1 MGLASPDLRL
11 DLQGNFVPKT
21 IDVLLGEVSMMG
33 SDSGK
38 QSKLGEYIER
48 LEEEMKKID
57 AFKRE
62 LPLCMLLIRDAIAAL
77 REEAMQRGKSTPVT
91 EEFLHVIRDSDDEN
105 VVVEKEMS
113 GGDDD
118 GDVRENKKDWLSS
131 VQLWS
136 SNNGC
141 NSSSNNNNNKHK
153 PGEIKDVCCYKLFF
167 CSSIIFSGLRSNS
180 LNYSISSARVVQS
193 VEKEEPC
200 KYKNSGGAF
209 VPFKGIPGFPQTPKI
224 VKDREHNRHNQH
236 HQSSTGLALMSPE
249 MKTMSSAGPSSY
261 FINSKSSK
269 GVSSSVTTFNQLSM
283 QNSSP
288 QQPQRK
294 QRRCWSPELHRLF
307 VNSLQQLGGC
317 HVATPKQIRELMKV
331 EGLTND
337 EVKSHLQKYR
347 LHTRRVPSTG
357 SGTTGSPVMV
367 LEGVWLPSKDQKPST
382 SNSQSGS
389 PQGPLQM
396 SGTGG
401 GISTTGGDDSSMED
415 DGDDQD
421 RRSESYSWKGY
432 LYKPCENDACMNV

>member
-11 DLQGNFVPKT
+11 DLQGSFVPKT

-77 REEAMQRGKSTPVT
+77 REETMQSGKSTPVT

-141 NSSSNNNNNKHK
+141 NSSSSNNNNNNNNKKHK
-153 PGEIKDVCCYKLFF
+153 PGEIKD
-167 CSSIIFSGLRSNS
+167 
-180 LNYSISSARVVQS
+180 S

-261 FINSKSSK
+261 FINSKSSR

-367 LEGVWLPSKDQKPST
+367 LGGIWVPNKDQKPST

-421 RRSESYSWKGY
+421 RRSESYSWKGH
-432 LYKPCENDACMNV
+432 LYKPCEDDACMNV

>member
-1 MGLASPDLRL
+1 MGLGSPDLGL
-11 DLQGNFVPKT
+11 DLQGSFVPKT
-21 IDVLLGEVSMMG
+21 IDVLLGEVSAMG
-33 SDSGK
+33 SDLGR
-38 QSKLGEYIER
+38 QSKLSEYIER

-77 REEAMQRGKSTPVT
+77 REEAMQCGKPRPVT

-105 VVVEKEMS
+105 VLVEKEMS
-113 GGDDD
+113 G

-131 VQLWS
+131 VQLWN

-141 NSSSNNNNNKHK
+141 NSSSNNNNNNNKHK
-153 PGEIKDVCCYKLFF
+153 SGEIKHC
-167 CSSIIFSGLRSNS
+167 
-180 LNYSISSARVVQS
+180 VVQS
-193 VEKEEPC
+193 IEKAEPC
-200 KYKNSGGAF
+200 KYNKNSGGGGGF
-209 VPFKGIPGFPQTPKI
+209 VPFKGISGFQQTPTI
-224 VKDREHNRHNQH
+224 VKNKEH

-249 MKTMSSAGPSSY
+249 MKNMGSAEPSSY
-261 FINSKSSK
+261 FINSKTSR
-269 GVSSSVTTFNQLSM
+269 GVSSSVTTFNQLST

-347 LHTRRVPSTG
+347 LHTRRVPSSG

-367 LEGVWLPSKDQKPST
+367 LGGIWMPNKDQKPST

-421 RRSESYSWKGY
+421 RRSESHSWKGH
-432 LYKPCENDACMNV
+432 LYKPFEDYACMNV